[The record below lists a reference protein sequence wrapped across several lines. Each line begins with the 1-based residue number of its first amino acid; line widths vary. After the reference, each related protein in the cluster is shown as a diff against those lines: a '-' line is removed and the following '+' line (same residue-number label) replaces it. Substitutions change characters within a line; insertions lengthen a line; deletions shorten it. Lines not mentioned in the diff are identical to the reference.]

1 MAQPKIIQEGLDRV
15 ESVVRT
21 FERDWKRL
29 QKQADR
35 RRRDIEKRAERQ
47 VKRLQEELRKNPVLQ
62 RAQNLRS
69 DAVRV
74 VGEQVDALLGT
85 LRIASH
91 GDVERLERKVGQ
103 LHRKVRELEKKQ
115 DTEAAA

>member
-1 MAQPKIIQEGLDRV
+1 MTQPRIIQDGLDRV

-35 RRRDIEKRAERQ
+35 RRREIEKRAERQ
-47 VKRLQEELRKNPVLQ
+47 VKRFQAEILKNPVVQ
-62 RAQNLRS
+62 RAQTLRS

-103 LHRKVRELEKKQ
+103 LNRKLRELEKK
-115 DTEAAA
+115 EAAA